1 MDGYSYFNIFDTKG
15 IEYLMI
21 IMFFLFLIPFWLI
34 LNKESSMVRQ
44 IKKVIGTLSLGLLK
58 IPQGIYYSKN
68 HTWAF
73 LEKSGTAK
81 IGLDDFIVHITGE
94 LSFDKFKNEGDSI
107 KKGDLLAQIDKNGK
121 KLQIYSPI
129 SGTIITANSELNK
142 TPEIVNHDPYGK
154 GWLYKIK
161 PNNWKT
167 ETNEYFL
174 AEEATDWSAKEL
186 LRFKDFI
193 AESTTNF
200 STQPGTI
207 ILQEGG
213 ELSENVL
220 EEMPNEIWQAFQKEF
235 FSIKP

>member
-21 IMFFLFLIPFWLI
+21 IMFFLFLIPFWLL
-34 LNKESSMVRQ
+34 LNKESSMVRR

-73 LEKSGTAK
+73 L
-81 IGLDDFIVHITGE
+81 
-94 LSFDKFKNEGDSI
+94 FKNEGDSI

-167 ETNEYFL
+167 ETNDYFL